1 MKQVENRWLVTLLVV
16 VVHITMAEQVMS
28 QPTDRNGTLM
38 FYACSSYTRT
48 NEIFFPNNLNT
59 TFSSLR
65 LQLTTSG
72 QGTAHALLNGASV
85 WAFAWCRGYLSIPDC
100 LDCFDYGVDQLKQCG
115 ISNGAQVTYTDC
127 DVRYEN
133 YNFFSAVNNRASIV
147 LCDNTTAPQP
157 KEFRKAAER
166 LLLDLRIAASRAT
179 NIYAA
184 STMKVA
190 VDNATVYAIA
200 QCNLNARQSV
210 CLECLKLRSR
220 SLYDCLPATSGRAT
234 TGLGCFVMYD
244 RAPIFRQN
252 QTTDIASLL
261 WDGDSSKK
269 RCTISLVVGGVTF
282 LLLVLAFFLW
292 RVTWKKTGRGLSK
305 FSCAS
310 EPKGAGY
317 YHYKHLELATNNF
330 SEENIIGKG
339 GFGEVFKAIFDDKK
353 VVAVKKLKVGYA
365 GAKIE
370 FENEILL
377 ISQIRHRNL
386 LGLHGWS
393 SEGSNLL
400 LVLEYMP
407 NGSLD
412 KFLWGAQKGTLN
424 WKTRYDIIL
433 GIARGLAHLHKEFHV
448 KIVHRDIKSSN
459 ILLDDDFQ
467 PKIADFG
474 LARFQPEDQS
484 HVITKFAGT
493 LGYTAPE
500 YILYGHLSEKVDT
513 FSFGIVILEIIS
525 GRKCTYRNFDG
536 SSTGLLEFA
545 WKLYETKNLMKLVD
559 ETMDVNQYETQYV
572 MNIIEI
578 ALLCTQSPVSKRP
591 TMFEVVLMLQ
601 NDQSLAQRQLTRPTF
616 IDHDWSIQ
624 TGSSRCPTRCNEEG
638 DECSKYL

>member
-261 WDGDSSKK
+261 WDG
-269 RCTISLVVGGVTF
+269 
-282 LLLVLAFFLW
+282 
-292 RVTWKKTGRGLSK
+292 
-305 FSCAS
+305 AS

-412 KFLWGAQKGTLN
+412 KFLW
-424 WKTRYDIIL
+424 
-433 GIARGLAHLHKEFHV
+433 
-448 KIVHRDIKSSN
+448 
-459 ILLDDDFQ
+459 
-467 PKIADFG
+467 
-474 LARFQPEDQS
+474 
-484 HVITKFAGT
+484 
-493 LGYTAPE
+493 APQ

-513 FSFGIVILEIIS
+513 FSFSIVILEIIS